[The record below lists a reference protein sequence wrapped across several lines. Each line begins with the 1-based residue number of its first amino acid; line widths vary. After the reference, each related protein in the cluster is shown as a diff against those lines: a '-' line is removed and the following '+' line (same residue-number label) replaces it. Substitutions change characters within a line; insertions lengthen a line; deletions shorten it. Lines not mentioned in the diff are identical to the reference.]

1 MKYSHYVS
9 GGGLGDLWREC
20 WRHNALGILKRWKLL
35 HRQDSLRVV
44 LMSHNPSSRQLLDY
58 QPWIDEVIQ
67 VPFPTDTEKSW
78 EVFYERYPELLAG
91 KELRFHVQDRR
102 STYSEEFDPLRTPH
116 GEVEWIASNTMRMDL
131 PKMEFPTVD
140 FVFHLGA
147 GAQMR
152 AIDTSFLDE
161 MRAEFRNT
169 TTLEVGASFQREGH
183 GQEQG
188 AQLHPLSLASTL
200 MHAKGVIGSE
210 SAVTYI
216 AAMMGIPTVVLYRED
231 QTFDLVQRGLSQWS
245 WYWGVG
251 EEGNLYLKWPLSEE
265 DLGKV
270 AEWVRR
276 LR

>member
-1 MKYSHYVS
+1 MQYSHYVA

-20 WRHNALGILKRWKLL
+20 WHHNALGILKRWKLL

-44 LMSHNPSSRQLLDY
+44 LMSHNPSSRQLLDQ

-67 VPFPTDTEKSW
+67 VPFPTDTAKSW

-91 KELRFHVQDRR
+91 TELRFHVQDRR
-102 STYSEEFDPLRTPH
+102 STYCEEFDPLRTPH

-131 PKMEFPTVD
+131 PELEFPKVD
-140 FVFHLGA
+140 FVLHLGA
-147 GAQMR
+147 GQSGR
-152 AIDTSFLDE
+152 TIDLAGIEEALGQSS
-161 MRAEFRNT
+161 
-169 TTLEVGASFQREGH
+169 TLQVGSSYHREGH
-183 GQEQG
+183 SYEQG
-188 AQLHPLSLASTL
+188 AQLHPLALARTL
-200 MHAKGVIGSE
+200 LHAKGVIGSE

-216 AAMMGIPTVVLYRED
+216 SAMMGIPTVVLYRED

-251 EEGNLYLKWPLSEE
+251 EDGNLYLKWPLSEE
-265 DLGKV
+265 DRGKV
-270 AEWVRR
+270 VEWVRR